1 MGTDGGKLHR
11 CSTAYTSE
19 YLTSYMGH
27 DMAVYAVRWNTNHAR
42 TFVSA
47 SADWTVKLW
56 DSNLEE
62 VSLHACPS
70 SRRKTACVYCL
81 AGVAWAWSLI
91 LLQKHSVCP
100 PLWGISN
107 LWCQPFHLHN

>member
-1 MGTDGGKLHR
+1 MQAQDHLFLVGTDGGKLHR

-27 DMAVYAVRWNTNHAR
+27 DMAVYAVRWNANHAR

-56 DSNLEE
+56 DSSLEE
-62 VSLHACPS
+62 VSHCACMQLQE
-70 SRRKTACVYCL
+70 TA
-81 AGVAWAWSLI
+81 
-91 LLQKHSVCP
+91 
-100 PLWGISN
+100 
-107 LWCQPFHLHN
+107 

>member
-27 DMAVYAVRWNTNHAR
+27 DMAVYAVRWNAHHGR

-62 VSLHACPS
+62 VSLHGQSQAPD
-70 SRRKTACVYCL
+70 CL
-81 AGVAWAWSLI
+81 AVVAQARRPT
-91 LLQKHSVCP
+91 LLKCSVCP
-100 PLWGISN
+100 PLWGRLGASN
-107 LWCQPFHLHN
+107 PMDAGDQPFRLHN